1 MTPVDRRV
9 EARCFRGGAGA
20 RVGPGLRFREWPS
33 SQAGL
38 YTAPRE
44 LFTVRSPLGP
54 SPWVIDSFDHSAG
67 AVTFVD
73 EPGGLYGVICTPN
86 FDVLAGAENNDAET
100 DIAILRNW
108 LHDATFPL
116 FFERQLPGAAIEQE
130 GAATFEGRPAWIA
143 VMRLPHGSALFRND
157 PETGLPVRQDSYR
170 GLVVFTRDDH
180 TYLIM
185 TEVAPGPNGTLSCRS
200 SPSSIGASVSEVPT
214 RLSYCRPRR
223 RSRRRKLTPL
233 FGVQSSE
240 GNEGDSP
247 LHFFP
252 FPLKDWP

>member
-1 MTPVDRRV
+1 MSFPL
-9 EARCFRGGAGA
+9 ARYVSKLAAFAAVLMLGSAPASAFENGQ
-20 RVGPGLRFREWPS
+20 F
-33 SQAGL
+33 QAGL

-54 SPWVIDSFDHSAG
+54 NPWVIDSFDHSAG

-73 EPGGLYGVICTPN
+73 EQGGLFGVICTPN
-86 FDVLAGAENNDAET
+86 FDVLAGAQKNDAET

-143 VMRLPHGSALFRND
+143 VMHLPHGSALFRND

-185 TEVAPGPNGTLSCRS
+185 TEVAPGQEWNSFLPKLSEFYRGFSFRS
-200 SPSSIGASVSEVPT
+200 PDA
-214 RLSYCRPRR
+214 
-223 RSRRRKLTPL
+223 PL
-233 FGVQSSE
+233 VLQTFADIQDA
-240 GNEGDSP
+240 GN
-247 LHFFP
+247 
-252 FPLKDWP
+252 